1 MHIASQNGHLDV
13 IRLLLDS
20 GIPVDIRNGDPS
32 TPLALASS
40 EGKVEVG
47 HFLIE
52 READVNA
59 RDKDGWTPLHFAS
72 RYGQLDAVRL
82 VPDRGVDAN
91 GGVNGH
97 IGTVKLLLEC
107 GADAHA
113 MNNEGQTPL
122 ELSLQRG
129 YPEITDL
136 LRKHGAGRT
145 T

>member
-72 RYGQLDAVRL
+72 RYGHLDAVTTCAGSWRRCQWRSQWTHR
-82 VPDRGVDAN
+82 DCETIAGMW
-91 GGVNGH
+91 GGRACD
-97 IGTVKLLLEC
+97 E
-107 GADAHA
+107 
-113 MNNEGQTPL
+113 
-122 ELSLQRG
+122 
-129 YPEITDL
+129 
-136 LRKHGAGRT
+136 
-145 T
+145 